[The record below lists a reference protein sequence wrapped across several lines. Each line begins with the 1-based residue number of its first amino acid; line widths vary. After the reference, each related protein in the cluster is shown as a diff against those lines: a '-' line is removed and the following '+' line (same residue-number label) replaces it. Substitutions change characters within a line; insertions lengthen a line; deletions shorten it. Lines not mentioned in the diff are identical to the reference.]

1 MVQSVPQEVRV
12 ERPDS
17 TTKLTYADYLRF
29 PLSPSTRSR
38 DRKLKRDLYE
48 RVGVREYWVVD
59 PDKDFVDIHRRTAE
73 SFGEPIS
80 VPRTGTITTALL
92 PDFELPLG
100 RVLA

>member
-1 MVQSVPQEVRV
+1 
-12 ERPDS
+12 
-17 TTKLTYADYLRF
+17 
-29 PLSPSTRSR
+29 
-38 DRKLKRDLYE
+38 
-48 RVGVREYWVVD
+48 VREYWVVD